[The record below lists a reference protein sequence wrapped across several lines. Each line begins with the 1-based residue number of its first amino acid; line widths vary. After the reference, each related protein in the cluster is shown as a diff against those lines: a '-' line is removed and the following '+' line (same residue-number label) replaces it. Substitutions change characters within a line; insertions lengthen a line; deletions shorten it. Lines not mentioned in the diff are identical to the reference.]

1 MRAKRICCFVLMM
14 AATTGM
20 ALAQVPRSPQ
30 ASKPALLLKA
40 RIALPGVYG
49 RMDHYSWDTKRGD
62 LIVSALGNN
71 TVEIINS
78 WKLIHTITGLEHP
91 QGSLYVPNADRI
103 AVASSSGKVRFYDAG
118 SFALLKTIDFG
129 EGSDTDNLRYDPQTK
144 TVWVGEEDGIAS
156 IDPVTMK
163 RGSEYKL
170 GSHAESFQFE
180 QNGARIFVNLP
191 DQESFGVIDRKTG
204 TVTKWKIA
212 GDGDNHN
219 LALDEADHRLFT
231 AALHPGRM
239 TVVNSDTG
247 KIVQMLPCVVES
259 DDIWYDAKRKRIY
272 APGSGSISVFNMADP
287 DHYVALPDVAVGP
300 GSGETSYFHS
310 GREAEDLYM
319 SWPNMLPQGGSEV
332 VIFTPQ
338 D

>member
-1 MRAKRICCFVLMM
+1 MRVNHICCF
-14 AATTGM
+14 
-20 ALAQVPRSPQ
+20 ALIVAVTSGIARAEAPPAPQ
-30 ASKPALLLKA
+30 TSKPPLLLKA
-40 RIALPGVYG
+40 RVALPGVYG
-49 RMDHYSWDTKRGD
+49 RMDHYSWDTKRGNV
-62 LIVSALGNN
+62 IVSALGNN

-78 WKLIHTITGLEHP
+78 WRLVHTITGLEHP
-91 QGSLYVPNADRI
+91 QGSLYVPNVDRI

-144 TVWVGEEDGIAS
+144 IVWVGEAEGIAS
-156 IDPVTMK
+156 VDPATMK
-163 RGSEYKL
+163 RGPEYKL

-180 QNGARIFVNLP
+180 QKGTRIFVNLP

-247 KIVQMLPCVVES
+247 KIVQTLPCVVES

-272 APGSGSISVFNMADP
+272 APGSGSISVFNMVDP
-287 DHYVALPDVAVGP
+287 DHYVALPDVAVGT
-300 GSGETSYFHS
+300 GSGETSNFHS